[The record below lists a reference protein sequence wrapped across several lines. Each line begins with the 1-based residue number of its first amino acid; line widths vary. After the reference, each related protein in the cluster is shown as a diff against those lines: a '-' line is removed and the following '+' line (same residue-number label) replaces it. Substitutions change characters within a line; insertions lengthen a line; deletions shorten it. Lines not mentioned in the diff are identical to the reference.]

1 MSTTGPRRLRLGG
14 AARPTGVES
23 CCPTGARA
31 SARRSPACRGEA
43 SRRHRSRSERR
54 PGTRI
59 HPRCDRPDVVGRP
72 TLPVVRGDAHRGR
85 KQPRRWLPIGG
96 WRLALAAMLVARSS
110 TSAALRHPT
119 RENRLVRRL
128 GDFGGCL
135 RQLGRFGSST
145 EDRDGHIIPVG
156 FDRDDDPPLARA
168 ADDGAQVGHDRRHTP
183 FATPVGVSEQEAFDS
198 RLDHGNERKAIGC
211 LQPYPLAAARQTG
224 GLDRTLSASTGGRLE
239 RVSERLQQVGA
250 VAENRKDRLL
260 LVCRECEL
268 DPVRVECKPDVVGQ
282 SSLAGALKTTCEHRD
297 SARGHDY
304 TGDQHRCS
312 PLTRLVS
319 RQTVR
324 RRPKPFVARP
334 GAPARL
340 GCCSVGVGAMSA
352 DGGRSA
358 WRRRGRLSPTASPAQ
373 TRIPSAPFDATPLR
387 ANA

>member
-1 MSTTGPRRLRLGG
+1 MAARVSGDVGGAFVYLGRLTTSDSRESTSEATRRLRRVPPS
-14 AARPTGVES
+14 ARP
-23 CCPTGARA
+23 
-31 SARRSPACRGEA
+31 
-43 SRRHRSRSERR
+43 
-54 PGTRI
+54 
-59 HPRCDRPDVVGRP
+59 
-72 TLPVVRGDAHRGR
+72 L
-85 KQPRRWLPIGG
+85 
-96 WRLALAAMLVARSS
+96 
-110 TSAALRHPT
+110 
-119 RENRLVRRL
+119 
-128 GDFGGCL
+128 
-135 RQLGRFGSST
+135 GSST

-168 ADDGAQVGHDRRHTP
+168 ADDRAQVGHDRRHTP

-211 LQPYPLAAARQTG
+211 LQPYPLVAARQTG

-312 PLTRLVS
+312 SLTRLVS

-324 RRPKPFVARP
+324 RRPKHFVARP

-340 GCCSVGVGAMSA
+340 GCCSVGVGARSA